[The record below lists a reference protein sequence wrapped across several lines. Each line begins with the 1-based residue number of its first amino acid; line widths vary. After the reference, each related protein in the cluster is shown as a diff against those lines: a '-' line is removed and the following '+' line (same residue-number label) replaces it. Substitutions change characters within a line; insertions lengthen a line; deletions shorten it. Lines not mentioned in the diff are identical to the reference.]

1 MERTFKGGKHMPKS
15 IIQTDKAPRAVGPYS
30 QAVRLEGESLIFVSG
45 QIALDPKTGDRI
57 HGGVVQETRHV
68 LENLKALLE
77 EAGSGLEKVV
87 KTTVF
92 LHSMDDFGV
101 MNEVYSQYFKED
113 PPARSTFEVS
123 RLPKGMKVE
132 IEAIAFV

>member
-1 MERTFKGGKHMPKS
+1 MPKT
-15 IIQTDKAPRAVGPYS
+15 IIHTGNAPKAVGPYS
-30 QAVRLEGESLIFVSG
+30 QAVKVEGESLIFVSG

-57 HGGVVQETRHV
+57 SGGIVQETRQV
-68 LENLKALLE
+68 IENIKAILQA
-77 EAGSGLEKVV
+77 AGSGLDKVL

-101 MNEVYSQYFKED
+101 MNEIYNQYFTTD
-113 PPARSTFEVS
+113 PPARSTIEIS

-132 IEAIAFV
+132 IEAVAFV

>member
-1 MERTFKGGKHMPKS
+1 MPKS
-15 IIQTDKAPRAVGPYS
+15 VIQTENAPRAVGPYS
-30 QAVRLEGESLIFVSG
+30 QAVKLEGESLIFVSG

-57 HGGVVQETRHV
+57 HGGIVQETRLV
-68 LENLKALLE
+68 LDNLKAVLE
-77 EAGSGLEKVV
+77 AAGSSLEKIV

-113 PPARSTFEVS
+113 PPARSTIEVS
-123 RLPKGMKVE
+123 RLPKGMKIE
-132 IEAIAFV
+132 IEAVAYL

>member
-1 MERTFKGGKHMPKS
+1 MPKT
-15 IIQTDKAPRAVGPYS
+15 IIQTENAPRAVGPYS
-30 QAVRLEGESLIFVSG
+30 QAVKIEGESLIFVSG

-57 HGGVVQETRHV
+57 SGGIVPETRQAIENIKAI
-68 LENLKALLE
+68 LEA
-77 EAGSGLEKVV
+77 AGSGLDKVV

-101 MNEVYSQYFKED
+101 MNEVYNQYFTTD
-113 PPARSTFEVS
+113 PPARSTIEVS

-132 IEAIAFV
+132 IEAIALV

>member
-1 MERTFKGGKHMPKS
+1 MPRTV
-15 IIQTDKAPRAVGPYS
+15 IQTEKAPRAVGPYS
-30 QAVRLEGESLIFVSG
+30 QAVKLEVGNLIFISG

-57 HGGVVQETRHV
+57 HGGVVQETRQV
-68 LENLKALLE
+68 FENLKAVLE
-77 EAGSGLEKVV
+77 AAGSSLEKVV

-101 MNEVYSQYFKED
+101 MNEVYSQYFKTD
-113 PPARSTFEVS
+113 PPARSTIEVS

-132 IEAIAFV
+132 IEAIAYA

>member
-1 MERTFKGGKHMPKS
+1 MPKT
-15 IIQTDKAPRAVGPYS
+15 IIQTENAPKAVGPYS
-30 QAVRLEGESLIFVSG
+30 QAVKVEGESLLFVSG

-57 HGGVVQETRHV
+57 PGGIVQETRQV
-68 LENLKALLE
+68 IENLKAILGT
-77 EAGSGLEKVV
+77 AGSGLDKVV

-101 MNEVYSQYFKED
+101 MNEIYNQYFSTD
-113 PPARSTFEVS
+113 PPARSTIEVS
-123 RLPKGMKVE
+123 RLPKGMKIE

>member
-1 MERTFKGGKHMPKS
+1 MPKS
-15 IIQTDKAPRAVGPYS
+15 IIQTDAAPRAVGPYS
-30 QAVRLEGESLIFVSG
+30 QAVKLEGESLIFVSG
-45 QIALDPKTGDRI
+45 QIALNPKTGDRI

-68 LENLKALLE
+68 LENLKNVLE
-77 EAGSGLEKVV
+77 TAGSGLDKVV

-101 MNEVYSQYFKED
+101 MNEVYSEYFKDD
-113 PPARSTFEVS
+113 PPARSTIEVS

-132 IEAIAFV
+132 IEAVAYV

>member
-1 MERTFKGGKHMPKS
+1 MPKT
-15 IIQTDKAPRAVGPYS
+15 IIHTENAPKAVGPYS
-30 QAVRLEGESLIFVSG
+30 QAVKVEGESLIFVSG

-57 HGGVVQETRHV
+57 PGGIVQETRQV
-68 LENLKALLE
+68 IENLKAILE
-77 EAGSGLEKVV
+77 AAGSRLDKVL

-101 MNEVYSQYFKED
+101 MNEAYNQYFTAD
-113 PPARSTFEVS
+113 PPARSTIEVS
-123 RLPKGMKVE
+123 RLPKGMKIE

>member
-1 MERTFKGGKHMPKS
+1 MPKT
-15 IIQTDKAPRAVGPYS
+15 IIHTENAPRAVGPYS
-30 QAVRLEGESLIFVSG
+30 QAVKVEGESLIFVSG

-57 HGGVVQETRHV
+57 SGGIVQETRQV
-68 LENLKALLE
+68 IENIKAILQA
-77 EAGSGLEKVV
+77 AGSGLDKVA

-101 MNEVYSQYFKED
+101 MNEVYNRYFTTD
-113 PPARSTFEVS
+113 PPARSTIEIS

-132 IEAIAFV
+132 IEAVAFV

>member
-1 MERTFKGGKHMPKS
+1 MPKT
-15 IIQTDKAPRAVGPYS
+15 IIQTENAPRAVGPYS
-30 QAVRLEGESLIFVSG
+30 QAVKLEGEKLIFISG

-57 HGGVVQETRHV
+57 HGGVVQETRQV
-68 LENLKALLE
+68 FENLKAVLGA
-77 EAGSGLEKVV
+77 AGSSLDKVI

-101 MNEVYSQYFKED
+101 MNEVYSQYFETE
-113 PPARSTFEVS
+113 PPARSTIEVS

-132 IEAIAFV
+132 IEAIAYA

>member
-1 MERTFKGGKHMPKS
+1 MPKT
-15 IIQTDKAPRAVGPYS
+15 IIHTENAPRAVGPYS
-30 QAVRLEGESLIFVSG
+30 QAVKVEGESLIFVSG

-57 HGGVVQETRHV
+57 PGGIVQETKQV
-68 LENLKALLE
+68 IENLKAILE
-77 EAGSGLEKVV
+77 AAGSGLDKIL

-101 MNEVYSQYFKED
+101 MNEVYNRYFTKD
-113 PPARSTFEVS
+113 PPARSTIEVS
-123 RLPKGMKVE
+123 RLPKGMKIE

>member
-1 MERTFKGGKHMPKS
+1 MPKS
-15 IIQTDKAPRAVGPYS
+15 IIQTDSAPRAVGPYS
-30 QAVRLEGESLIFVSG
+30 QAVKLEGESLIFVSG

-68 LENLKALLE
+68 LENLKKVLE
-77 EAGSGLEKVV
+77 AAGSGLDKVV

-101 MNEVYSQYFKED
+101 MNEVYGEYFKDD
-113 PPARSTFEVS
+113 PPARSTIEVS

-132 IEAIAFV
+132 IEAVAYV